1 MSTLTPEAIWIL
13 DTWQLRSFP
22 LIGLSIEGQSNGKE
36 LGPFTDPKSPDEK
49 LTLIFADPSEQER
62 WRKEIQKQPVVVSP
76 DDSFANQYRPEGV
89 ALVRQAPNVPHVVL
103 EQVSFASPNTWAADR
118 GAQLRAGMR
127 GADAI
132 INVTRHKCPDMGWG
146 ARHVSGL
153 AIRVQDEDA
162 RKQLRLRW
170 YGEEVS
176 ALVKRMLILL
186 AVQAGLLFVAAVF
199 CTGAATLSVPTGE
212 TMPEL
217 LKSAGL
223 GVGMVSVGPLIL
235 IGLLWVLRWFQLL
248 RATGLAVLAAT
259 TGRLLT
265 VWSSHLLAVRAA
277 GNALAETK
285 LWMLL
290 DPVDWAFVIGGIVLC
305 VRAWRLATD
314 SRQILPQEN
323 QVMSRARLAWSRVL
337 FGGACIYA
345 VALLGFVGTSR
356 YQASTYLLQPG
367 ADPKREQEALLAL
380 NQGIAL
386 ADKEDLNAA
395 EQSWQRSLRIWEE
408 LTKHRS
414 APSVYRINLALTLC
428 NLGWVNHRSNRLDK
442 AEEYYARAVA
452 VGDELREAPE
462 LDVEMKQTLNNAR
475 EMLAALRSGKS
486 APLLEQKD
494 QAARAKFEE
503 AQVKEQ
509 KGEVEAENL
518 FAEAVAL
525 WEEIL
530 PQATNEEYQKYAFSQ
545 LASGLLHL
553 GDLQDRLGKRSAA
566 ETSLKK
572 AIEYGEKAVTLDP
585 NRPLLKHKLEV
596 AKNLLDGLHDRAMQ
610 EEITR
615 LCKTDRFADAFD
627 LCVRSVEEDEEQ
639 LRSGKDHDAA
649 ALRLAYR
656 LDRFA
661 WFLAHCPDQRVR
673 DTKAAV
679 KKARRA
685 TELQPSIA
693 DYWYTLAMV
702 QYRNGDW
709 QDSLASV
716 EKVKAKEGSLDANG
730 WFLSAMNLH
739 QLKQRNDA
747 RAAFRKA
754 DEWIEERK
762 RQGEENA
769 LLRFQYEMVRPAIEA
784 LRREAQNLIEGKDL
798 GGEGVG

>member
-1 MSTLTPEAIWIL
+1 
-13 DTWQLRSFP
+13 
-22 LIGLSIEGQSNGKE
+22 
-36 LGPFTDPKSPDEK
+36 
-49 LTLIFADPSEQER
+49 
-62 WRKEIQKQPVVVSP
+62 
-76 DDSFANQYRPEGV
+76 
-89 ALVRQAPNVPHVVL
+89 
-103 EQVSFASPNTWAADR
+103 
-118 GAQLRAGMR
+118 
-127 GADAI
+127 
-132 INVTRHKCPDMGWG
+132 
-146 ARHVSGL
+146 
-153 AIRVQDEDA
+153 
-162 RKQLRLRW
+162 
-170 YGEEVS
+170 
-176 ALVKRMLILL
+176 
-186 AVQAGLLFVAAVF
+186 
-199 CTGAATLSVPTGE
+199 
-212 TMPEL
+212 
-217 LKSAGL
+217 
-223 GVGMVSVGPLIL
+223 
-235 IGLLWVLRWFQLL
+235 
-248 RATGLAVLAAT
+248 
-259 TGRLLT
+259 
-265 VWSSHLLAVRAA
+265 
-277 GNALAETK
+277 
-285 LWMLL
+285 MLL

-305 VRAWRLATD
+305 VRAWRLARD
-314 SRQILPQEN
+314 ARKILPQEN
-323 QVMSRARLAWSRVL
+323 QVTSRARLSWSRVL

-367 ADPKREQEALLAL
+367 VDPKREQEALLAL
-380 NQGIAL
+380 NQGITL
-386 ADKEDLNAA
+386 ADKEDLTGA
-395 EQSWQRSLRIWEE
+395 EQSWQRSLLIWEE

-428 NLGWVNHRSNRLDK
+428 NLGWVNHRSNHLDK

-462 LDVEMKQTLNNAR
+462 LDLEMKQTLNNAR
-475 EMLAALRSGKS
+475 EMLVALRSGKA

-530 PQATNEEYQKYAFSQ
+530 PQATNEEYQKYAFSR

-585 NRPLLKHKLEV
+585 NRPLLKHNLEV

-610 EEITR
+610 EEIAK

-627 LCVRSVEEDEEQ
+627 LCLRSVEEQEEQ
-639 LRSGKDHDAA
+639 LLSGKDHDVA

-716 EKVKAKEGSLDANG
+716 EKVKAKEGGLDANG

-769 LLRFQYEMVRPAIEA
+769 LLRFQYVGSNSSAKEAIKVGFDYFKANASRVSASIKPGDHDYHLHVVELHNTGPTTAMTLAAFVALCSAVFGKPVQQQMVV
-784 LRREAQNLIEGKDL
+784 LGSMSL
-798 GGEGVG
+798 GGSIISVENLAECLQVAFDSGAKRLLLPMASVGDIPSIPGELFAKFQTGFYADPVDAVFKALGVQ